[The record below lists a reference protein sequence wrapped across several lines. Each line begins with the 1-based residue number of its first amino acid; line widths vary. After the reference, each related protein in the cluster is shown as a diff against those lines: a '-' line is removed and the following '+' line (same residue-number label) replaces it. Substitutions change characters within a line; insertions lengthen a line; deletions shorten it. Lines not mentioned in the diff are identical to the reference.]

1 MTEQEIKDLGFE
13 KVFVPTSES
22 GDTTDYYYYQLTIN
36 GTVLSSCAD
45 DDVKNEDWHITID
58 LFENTRIFDAL
69 EVNVLIKMLD
79 KWQRNLS
86 NG

>member
-1 MTEQEIKDLGFE
+1 MTEQEIKELGFE

-22 GDTTDYYYYQLTIN
+22 GDATDYYYYQRSIN

-45 DDVKNEDWHITID
+45 DEVKSRDWYITVD

-69 EVNVLIKMLD
+69 EVNLLIKMLD
-79 KWQRNLS
+79 KWQGS
-86 NG
+86 VKHG